1 MRKFLWV
8 VAVGVLLLA
17 VAAPAMAVDVKFGGE
32 WRVRFYDYGNL
43 GFNDVQGTNPRG
55 VQLRFRPR
63 FDVSDDNG
71 NITATW
77 RGEYGDTEFGNGG
90 GANNQALGV
99 TKAGATVVGSN
110 GVGGYQ
116 VVSGSN
122 RVGNGAGGGA
132 GGDGVALETKWAYI
146 DFAMPF
152 KVPLRVRTGL
162 QYWYLP
168 KGLVTD
174 DDYAGVRA
182 YGSVAP
188 ISYEFAWFRA
198 NRGTTTGAAGGA
210 SYCAIGGAVSTAI
223 ITKAACDLAGGTW
236 YGLNNSGAMNS
247 STKKDNAFDYYEV
260 KFDAALSKLINP
272 YVYYVYGDNRSN
284 CTGNDAGTYKDNAA
298 ACAANSRVRPQ
309 HFFGLGLTGDAG
321 AFSYDLDWVWGR
333 AEGGIQGTM
342 YSAADG
348 QPIMVQGWALDGG
361 VHIPI
366 GPAKLHLIGSY
377 ASGDKQDASGHKSSA
392 FPGGPGTSWSGP
404 SRPAAGPFEII
415 GEGGDFDVFSVNH
428 TPTGLW
434 TIGAAVEYLPVKA
447 LTLRAGYLLIG
458 FTDKTANCAYTVTGS
473 IGCFGPSFSGKD
485 YTTTTGLGGTGGL
498 AGKTMLGQELDLR
511 ADYTIWT
518 GFKIQAMTAWLMPTK
533 GDTTGKYILQFYY
546 NF

>member
-8 VAVGVLLLA
+8 VAVGVLLLM

-32 WRVRFYDYGNL
+32 WRIRFYDYGNL
-43 GFNDVQGTNPRG
+43 GFNDVSGTNPRG

-77 RGEYGDTEFGNGG
+77 RGEYGDTQYGGGG
-90 GANNQALGV
+90 GANNQALGI
-99 TKAGATVVGSN
+99 TPTGANAAGSN
-110 GVGGYQ
+110 GVTGYQ
-116 VVSGSN
+116 VVGLAN
-122 RVGNGAGGGA
+122 RVGNVGGGGA
-132 GGDGVALETKWAYI
+132 GADGVALETKWAYI
-146 DFAMPF
+146 DFALPF
-152 KVPLRVRTGL
+152 NIPLRTRVGI
-162 QYWYLP
+162 QYWYMP

-188 ISYEFAWFRA
+188 ISYEAAWFRA
-198 NRGTTTGAAGGA
+198 NRAGTTSTVPTGA
-210 SYCAIGGAVSTAI
+210 
-223 ITKAACDLAGGTW
+223 
-236 YGLNNSGAMNS
+236 SGAQGFS
-247 STKKDNAFDYYEV
+247 ATKDNAFDYYEV
-260 KFDAALSKLINP
+260 MLNGAFHKLINP

-284 CTGNDAGTYKDNAA
+284 CTSTSEVGTFAYNAL
-298 ACAANSRVRPQ
+298 CTSNNRIRPQ
-309 HFFGLGLTGDAG
+309 HFVGLGFSGDAG
-321 AFSYDLDWVWGR
+321 TFSYDLDWLWAQ

-348 QPIMVQGWALDGG
+348 KPIMVQGWVLDGG

-366 GPAKLHLIGSY
+366 GPAKLHLVGSY
-377 ASGDKQDASGHKSSA
+377 ATGDKQDTSGHKSTA

-404 SRPAAGPFEII
+404 SKPASGAFEII
-415 GEGGDFDVFSVNH
+415 GEGGDFDVISVNH

-434 TIGAAVEYLPVKA
+434 TLGAAVEYLPVKP
-447 LTLRAGYLLIG
+447 LWLRVGYLFIG
-458 FTDKTANCAYTVTGS
+458 FSDKQANCAYTVSGS

-485 YTTTTGLGGTGGL
+485 YTSTTGFGGTGGL
-498 AGKTMLGQELDLR
+498 AGKSTLGQEIDLK
-511 ADYTIWT
+511 AYYTVWT
-518 GFKIQAMTAWLMPTK
+518 GFQIQTLAAWLIPTK

>member
-8 VAVGVLLLA
+8 VAVGVLLLT

-32 WRVRFYDYGNL
+32 WRVRFYDYTNL

-77 RGEYGDTEFGNGG
+77 RGEYGDTEWGNGG

-99 TKAGATVVGSN
+99 TKAGGGVAGSN
-110 GVGGYQ
+110 GVTGYQ
-116 VVSGSN
+116 VVSGGLRTSQ
-122 RVGNGAGGGA
+122 GAGGGA
-132 GGDGVALETKWAYI
+132 GADGVALETKWAYI

-152 KVPLRVRTGL
+152 NVPLRVRTGI
-162 QYWYLP
+162 QAWYLP

-188 ISYEFAWFRA
+188 ISYEAAWYRA
-198 NRGTTTGAAGGA
+198 NRGTTTTVTPSAGGA
-210 SYCAIGGAVSTAI
+210 A
-223 ITKAACDLAGGTW
+223 
-236 YGLNNSGAMNS
+236 AMNS

-260 KFDAALSKLINP
+260 KFDAALHKLINP
-272 YVYYVYGDNRSN
+272 YAYYVYGDNRSN
-284 CTGNDAGTYKDNAA
+284 CTGNTTGTYMDNAA
-298 ACAANSRVRPQ
+298 ACAANDRVRPQ
-309 HFFGLGLTGDAG
+309 HFVGLGLTGDAG

-348 QPIMVQGWALDGG
+348 QPIMVQGWVLDGG

-377 ASGDKQDASGHKSSA
+377 ATGDKQDTSGHKSSA

-404 SRPAAGPFEII
+404 SRPYAGPFEII
-415 GEGGDFDVFSVNH
+415 GEGGDFDVVSVNH

-447 LTLRAGYLLIG
+447 LWLRAGYLFIG
-458 FTDKTANCAYTVTGS
+458 FSDKNSNCAYTVTGS
-473 IGCFGPSFSGKD
+473 IGCFGSSFSGKD
-485 YTTTTGLGGTGGL
+485 YSTTTGLGGTGGL
-498 AGKTMLGQELDLR
+498 AGKSTLGQEIDLK
-511 ADYTIWT
+511 AYYTVWT
-518 GFKIQAMTAWLMPTK
+518 GFQIQTLAAWLIPTK
-533 GDTTGKYILQFYY
+533 GDTTGKYVLQFYY

>member
-8 VAVGVLLLA
+8 VAVGVLLLM

-32 WRVRFYDYGNL
+32 WRIRFYDYAGL
-43 GFNDVQGTNPRG
+43 GFSDVAGSNPRG

-77 RGEYGDTEFGNGG
+77 RGEVGDTEYGGGG
-90 GANNQALGV
+90 GANGQGIGYLAGGTQV
-99 TKAGATVVGSN
+99 TQYKVVAS
-110 GVGGYQ
+110 
-116 VVSGSN
+116 SN
-122 RVGNGAGGGA
+122 RTGNGAGGGA
-132 GGDGVALETKWAYI
+132 GSDGINMETKWAYI
-146 DFAMPF
+146 DFALPF
-152 KVPLRVRTGL
+152 NIPLRTRVGL
-162 QYWYLP
+162 QYWYMP

-188 ISYEFAWFRA
+188 FSYEAAWFRA
-198 NRGTTTGAAGGA
+198 NRGTTTGVAGP
-210 SYCAIGGAVSTAI
+210 GGSCSVGGIIVKADCTA
-223 ITKAACDLAGGTW
+223 AGGTW
-236 YGLNNSGAMNS
+236 TVLPLNNIGQANFD
-247 STKKDNAFDYYEV
+247 TTKDNAFDYYEV
-260 KFDAALSKLINP
+260 MVNAAFHKLINP

-284 CTGNDAGTYKDNAA
+284 CSGNTAGTFAITSGTSDLTSAKCKNNSRIHPQHFVGVGFSGDAGT
-298 ACAANSRVRPQ
+298 
-309 HFFGLGLTGDAG
+309 
-321 AFSYDLDWVWGR
+321 FSYDLDWLWAQ

-348 QPIMVQGWALDGG
+348 QPIVVSGWVLDGG

-366 GPAKLHLIGSY
+366 GPAKLHIIGSY
-377 ASGDKQDASGHKSSA
+377 ATGDSQDTTGHSSNA

-404 SRPAAGPFEII
+404 SKPAAGAFEII
-415 GEGGDFDVFSVNH
+415 GEGGDFDVISVNH

-434 TIGAAVEYLPVKA
+434 TLGAAVEYLPVKP
-447 LTLRAGYLLIG
+447 LWLRVGYLFIG
-458 FTDKTANCAYTVTGS
+458 FSDKYGNCANTKSGS
-473 IGCFGPSFSGKD
+473 IGCFGSSFNGKD
-485 YTTTTGLGGTGGL
+485 NGLL
-498 AGKTMLGQELDLR
+498 GKSTLGQEIDLK
-511 ADYTIWT
+511 AYYTVWT
-518 GFKIQAMTAWLMPTK
+518 GFQIQTLAAWLIPSK